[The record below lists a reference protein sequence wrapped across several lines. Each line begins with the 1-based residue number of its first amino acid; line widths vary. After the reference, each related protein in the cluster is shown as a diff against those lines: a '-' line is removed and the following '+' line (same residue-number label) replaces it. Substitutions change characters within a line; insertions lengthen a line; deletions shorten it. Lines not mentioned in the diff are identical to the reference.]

1 MYIYILAKFYK
12 HMIINEGEPGLKR
25 KSEGKKT
32 QKRAYFAKNEFY
44 HANEGWKLQ
53 LRPKSH
59 FVMKC
64 TKKIRD
70 NSFVENGHLCK
81 SDLSPCSAPVC
92 TYEKVHKIR
101 KIPFTLI
108 YQVPKSQVNIL
119 ITKKMVP
126 IFQTAKNSPFLCR
139 FWFFPSTGEGGPPRP
154 QVL

>member
-1 MYIYILAKFYK
+1 
-12 HMIINEGEPGLKR
+12 
-25 KSEGKKT
+25 
-32 QKRAYFAKNEFY
+32 
-44 HANEGWKLQ
+44 
-53 LRPKSH
+53 
-59 FVMKC
+59 MKC

-70 NSFVENGHLCK
+70 TTFVENGHLRK

-126 IFQTAKNSPFLCR
+126 IFQSAKNSPFLCR
-139 FWFFPSTGEGGPPRP
+139 FWFFPSTGEGGAP
-154 QVL
+154 QTPSTIINFESLGGKYVTKCSIWDFKISWDMDSGSELYSAS